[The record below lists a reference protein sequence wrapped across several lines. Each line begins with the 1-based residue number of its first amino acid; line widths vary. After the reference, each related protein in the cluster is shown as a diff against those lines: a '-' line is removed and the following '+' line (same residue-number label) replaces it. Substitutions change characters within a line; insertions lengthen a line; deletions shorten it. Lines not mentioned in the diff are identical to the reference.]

1 MKNIC
6 EICKSKNLPVVL
18 NLGKHPLC
26 DDIIK
31 IGSNKDSKLYK
42 IEVVFCK
49 KCITAYQKYQ
59 VPKKKLFLKPYRQD
73 RSKRWR

>member
-26 DDIIK
+26 DDLIK
-31 IGSNKDSKLYK
+31 IGSNKKSKLYK
-42 IEVVFCK
+42 RI
-49 KCITAYQKYQ
+49 KY
-59 VPKKKLFLKPYRQD
+59 
-73 RSKRWR
+73 